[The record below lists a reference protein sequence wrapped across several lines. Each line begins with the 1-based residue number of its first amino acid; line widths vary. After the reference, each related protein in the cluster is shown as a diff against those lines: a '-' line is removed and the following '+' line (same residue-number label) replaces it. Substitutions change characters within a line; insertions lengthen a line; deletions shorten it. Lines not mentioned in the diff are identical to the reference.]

1 MWRTVLSPIAI
12 LDDHLGPEG
21 AQHALGVVAGGFGL
35 DHLDAALGVQAG
47 QQHGRLHLGR
57 GHRQL
62 VGQAA
67 QVAALQGQGQ
77 AALVAAQPGGAHAGQ
92 RIQHPAHRPAA
103 QGIVAGEGGAQREA
117 RRRAHDQPHAGAGVA
132 AVDHVRRLDEAALAL
147 DPPAADAFLLDP
159 RAERCAWPG
168 RWPDVGALQQALDRR
183 GPGGQGAQDHRAVR
197 NRLVARG
204 ANTFPRRAPP
214 GVLFSPAAVMPKPAP
229 HGLWWFFARGL
240 LLTAAPGHG
249 K

>member
-1 MWRTVLSPIAI
+1 MCRTTWSPLALI
-12 LDDHLGPEG
+12 LDDHLGSEG
-21 AQHALGVVAGGFGL
+21 PQHAFGVVAGGFRL
-35 DHLDAALGVQAG
+35 DHLDPALGVQAG

-67 QVAALQGQGQ
+67 QVAALQGQRQ
-77 AALVAAQPGGAHAGQ
+77 AALVAAQPGGAHPGQ
-92 RIQHPAHRPAA
+92 RVQDPAHRPAA
-103 QGIVAGEGGAQREA
+103 QGIVAGEGGAQRKA

-147 DPPAADAFLLDP
+147 DPPAADALLLDP
-159 RAERCAWPG
+159 RAEAAHGLGG
-168 RWPDVGALQQALDRR
+168 RQNVGALQQALDRG
-183 GPGGQGAQDHRAVR
+183 GPRSQGAEDHRAVG

-204 ANTFPRRAPP
+204 PNGSPQGAAGRALQSSRRHAET
-214 GVLFSPAAVMPKPAP
+214 GSLVMVV
-229 HGLWWFFARGL
+229 FARGL
-240 LLTAAPGHG
+240 LLTAAPRHG